1 MAKINF
7 SDERQQLL
15 EQVKSLPQGGAALE
29 TLSTVR
35 EDFDW
40 AIPGY
45 RKALDILSDTIY
57 QDRKHFLLELIQNA
71 DDADYQ
77 TKTPRLTFTINA
89 SDIELQYNEE
99 GFDVEDIIAITD
111 TGDSKKK
118 GADRLKKGF
127 IGEKG
132 IGFKSVFAL
141 ASEVEI
147 ESPPWHF
154 LLRKEKCIVPE
165 VLRNG
170 KLKTGTRIKVKFT
183 EHGYAAKIAEEIRSF
198 VDGNTE
204 SFLFLN
210 KLSRV
215 IVLDQQQEQSSK
227 WSLEIEPPDRK
238 SSTLTIKAESAT
250 GNSEREYQLYERCIK
265 FPPELVKKRWE
276 RLASIEGPQT
286 RPIVVAALM
295 ETSEDSLP
303 TGQLFCYLPT
313 KITLPVPLFLQID
326 GHTTADR
333 ERLLDPATNDWNRHL
348 LLHVPR
354 FLTDAILHWRS
365 EPSMQM
371 GLLNYIPTSIGNEQL
386 HPSISSWQES
396 LKSVAWLKT
405 FDNSIEEGW
414 VNPDDALWADS
425 YWMDWF
431 ASEPDFRKEAE
442 ERLSKKIVHQ
452 RWIAHKKWTGVRDC
466 YKIKKLNADQVAAI
480 LRYVTLPKA
489 MLNSD
494 NFPRLYQHLN
504 ELKETPLIKSEI
516 KRAPIFPLGKGEWG
530 ALIDDVDG
538 HRKVYWLDSRSPRQT
553 GLEGHIEYRIVDP
566 RYTYRHEAGGKATD
580 QRREDSRR
588 INDRNEIVRSL
599 LKILDVRELN
609 DDRILTELQI
619 PWFAAITEI
628 DEGIAEIQYDVLA
641 KIFDAYQA
649 KRKKEDE
656 SYLHL
661 FKPLA
666 EALFRSE
673 KGEAH
678 RLKNLVLPETLHF
691 NDEDKLYANSSGHV
705 ISVPIKLIT
714 PPPSEAKHVK
724 LDLESERQE
733 KLRQDWRQFLLHCGI
748 KSKPVFIDIVQ
759 NFNNSYEFSRR
770 DKCLYELWL
779 VNIDYKY
786 IQKNVVK
793 IIRCELD
800 ALTKDAIKSDHYNKL
815 LMSDILYQSWKDMF
829 AEKSRFF
836 QYNCQSN
843 EETIPGWFKTFYSK
857 STYSEKCLAISDPK
871 WAGLE
876 KDLIPLKTMSGLQTN
891 KHNALRVLSSKRS
904 ELLVTPRYLALVLE
918 QDKIGEGPDY
928 VTTFL
933 DSLDIRKPVIA
944 DVNALYKQCDQNHY
958 RDIAQVAIELIIVVG
973 VQKLG
978 LQLHDF
984 RENRI
989 RPVSD
994 FKLGKKSRRGCPL
1007 IEEQYGEEIGR
1018 KLGEIFS
1025 LETETEFSSDFLGL
1039 FKEYFKTGPDE
1050 NICERISEMLKG
1062 WDQLSEQ
1069 QQLLIKQDFRNT
1081 LAANSHEQIAIA
1093 FNDKIL
1099 AGELTANNLPCI
1111 SISIN
1116 EADRYRFEDSA
1127 SEIGLTL
1134 ITEFGDLIWHGE
1146 RSLTEEE
1153 CIEFNDLTGRY
1164 FESLENREASRLN
1177 RCLNVLGNSG
1187 VWCNKIMR
1195 VKTLQRTFCDTV
1207 KRVENLPHLDL
1218 HDDSQF
1224 FIGLDDSIEEILA
1237 GLLSCCEFT
1246 SYKSAV
1252 RDIEDLKESDEI
1264 GYIASEQD
1272 VSSPVKIQDVVQSV
1286 KNALKE
1292 LRQPSI
1298 STNGKGWKLG
1308 LPPEEEEKFRQNI
1321 IDKLEDS
1328 FIKGPDAYENR
1339 RKSRSEN
1346 GAVPTLVDPVAPE
1359 PKTFLKTEYDG
1370 KCQICNVELI
1380 SSRGDK
1386 LIETYRI
1393 VETRRKN
1400 WWANRPFNILCMC
1413 PNCHALAKHG
1423 GGKDFGNIYNHAQKI
1438 LLGEIIPVEVP
1449 ERQRDCYVVP
1459 VLMAGKEHN
1468 IYFSKVHINYF
1479 AALFEHEEK

>member
-1 MAKINF
+1 MAEEINF
-7 SDERQQLL
+7 ADARQRLL
-15 EQVKSLPQGGAALE
+15 DQVKSLPPGGSALE
-29 TLSTVR
+29 TLSIVR
-35 EDFDW
+35 ADYDW

-77 TKTPRLTFTINA
+77 TKTPCLTFTINA
-89 SDIELQYNEE
+89 DDIELQYNEE
-99 GFDVEDIIAITD
+99 GFDVDDIIAITD

-118 GADRLKKGF
+118 GTDRLKKGF

-227 WSLEIEPPDRK
+227 WLLEIEPPDRM
-238 SSTLTIKAESAT
+238 SSTLTIKADSVT
-250 GNSEREYQLYERCIK
+250 GNSVREYQLYERCIK

-286 RPIVVAALM
+286 RPIIVAALM

-348 LLHVPR
+348 LQHVPR
-354 FLTDAILHWRS
+354 FLTDAILNWRS

-371 GLLNYIPTSIGNEQL
+371 GLLNYIPTSIGNDQL
-386 HPSISSWQES
+386 HPSILSWQES

-405 FDNSIEEGW
+405 FDDSIEEGW
-414 VNPDDALWADS
+414 VAPDDALWADS
-425 YWMDWF
+425 YWMEWF
-431 ASEPDFRKEAE
+431 ANEPDFRKEAE
-442 ERLSKKIVHQ
+442 KRLSKKIVHQ
-452 RWIAHKKWTGVRDC
+452 KWIAHKKWTGVRDC

-480 LRYVTLPKA
+480 LRYVTLPKV
-489 MLNSD
+489 MLTPY
-494 NFPRLYQHLN
+494 NFPQLYQHLN

-516 KRAPIFPLGKGEWG
+516 KRAPIFPLGKGKWG
-530 ALIDDVDG
+530 ALIDDVDD
-538 HRKVYWLDSRSPRQT
+538 HRKVYWLDSRSSRQT

-580 QRREDSRR
+580 QRREESRR

-619 PWFAAITEI
+619 PWLAAITEI
-628 DEGIAEIQYDVLA
+628 EEGVAEIQYDVLS
-641 KIFDAYQA
+641 KIFNAYQA
-649 KRKKEDE
+649 KQNKDDKYI
-656 SYLHL
+656 SL

-666 EALFRSE
+666 EALFLSE

-678 RLKNLVLPETLHF
+678 RLNNLVLPETLHF
-691 NDEDKLYANSSGHV
+691 NDADKLYANSSGHV
-705 ISVPIKLIT
+705 ISVPITLIT
-714 PPPSEAKHVK
+714 PPPSEAKHIN
-724 LDLESERQE
+724 LDLESERQD
-733 KLRQDWRQFLLHCGI
+733 KFRQDWRQFLLHCGI
-748 KSKPVFIDIVQ
+748 KSKPIFSDIVQ
-759 NFNNSYEFSRR
+759 NFSNSYEFSRR
-770 DKCLYELWL
+770 DKYLYDLWL
-779 VNIDYKY
+779 VKIDYTY
-786 IQKNVVK
+786 IQKNAVN

-800 ALTKDAIKSDHYNKL
+800 VLTKNTIKSDSYNKL
-815 LMSDILYQSWKDMF
+815 LMSDILYQSWKDTF
-829 AEKSRFF
+829 AEKARIF

-843 EETIPGWFKTFYSK
+843 EGTIPSWLKVFYKK
-857 STYSEKCLAISDPK
+857 STYSDKCIAISDPK

-876 KDLIPLKTMSGLQTN
+876 KDLIPLKTINGHPTTKL
-891 KHNALRVLSSKRS
+891 KALRVPSLKKT
-904 ELLVTPRYLALVLE
+904 ELLVTPRYLDLVLE

-933 DSLDIRKPVIA
+933 DSLDIRKPAIA
-944 DVNALYKQCDQNHY
+944 DVNALFKQCDQDHY
-958 RDIAQVAIELIIVVG
+958 RDIAQVAVELINIG
-973 VQKLG
+973 VQKFG

-984 RENRI
+984 KENRI
-989 RPVSD
+989 RSVSE

-1007 IEEQYGEEIGR
+1007 IEEQYGEEIGK

-1025 LETETEFSSDFLGL
+1025 LETETDFSSDFLGL

-1050 NICERISEMLKG
+1050 NICERIYEMLKG
-1062 WDQLSEQ
+1062 WEQLSGQ
-1069 QQLLIKQDFRNT
+1069 QQLLIKQDLRNT
-1081 LAANSHEQIAIA
+1081 LTANSHEQFAIA
-1093 FNDKIL
+1093 FNDKKL

-1111 SISIN
+1111 SIDIN
-1116 EADRYRFEDSA
+1116 ETDRYRFEDSA

-1146 RSLTEEE
+1146 KTLTEEE
-1153 CIEFNDLTGRY
+1153 CIEFNDLTGKY
-1164 FESLENREASRLN
+1164 FDSLENREASRLN

-1187 VWCNKIMR
+1187 VWCNKIRR
-1195 VKTLQRTFCDTV
+1195 VKILQRTFCDTV
-1207 KRVENLPHLDL
+1207 KRIEKLPHLDIQ
-1218 HDDSQF
+1218 DDSQF

-1246 SYKSAV
+1246 NYKSAV
-1252 RDIEDLKESDEI
+1252 RDIEDLKENDEI
-1264 GYIASEQD
+1264 GYIASDQD

-1298 STNGKGWKLG
+1298 STKGKGWKLG

-1328 FIKGPDAYENR
+1328 FIKGPDAYEKR
-1339 RKSRSEN
+1339 HRSRSEK
-1346 GAVPTLVDPVAPE
+1346 AEVASFIDPSAPE

-1423 GGKDFGNIYNHAQKI
+1423 GGKDFGNIYNHAQEI
-1438 LLGEIIPVEVP
+1438 LNGDTIPIEVP
-1449 ERQRDCYVVP
+1449 ERQGDCYVVP
-1459 VLMAGKEHN
+1459 ILMAGKEHN
-1468 IYFSKVHINYF
+1468 MYFSKAHINYF
-1479 AALFEHEEK
+1479 AALFEHEEN